1 MNVGLLLTRAATN
14 WPDKEALVFEGRR
27 WTYRQLNQWANQAAH
42 AFVAH
47 GVRSGDR
54 VAFLTWNLPE
64 MVCGFFGLLKIGAIP
79 VPINYRL
86 AANEV
91 KFILEDS
98 GARMLVFEESLR
110 DRITPIR
117 RDLALVEH
125 FVYVGDSPEGS
136 DMPFDRFVAPASD
149 AEPPV
154 GAGLEDTAFIM
165 YTSGTTGLP
174 KGVVRSHRAEL
185 FGSMTMAME
194 CGFRHNDTILNN
206 KPLFHIGQLQVQLI
220 PFVQMGAR
228 NILTRGFDI
237 EETLGQC
244 EQERVTCLHGVPT
257 QMVMMVQADLARFDL
272 RALRCGFYGGQT
284 LADDI
289 TRQLMPYFP
298 DYFANIYGS
307 TEALVVTTC
316 DYVQHPDKLGSVG
329 KAAINMETRNVQQD
343 STDPA
348 DVVTE
353 PHSVGQLIVRGP
365 SMMSGYFNQPEK
377 TGATM
382 RGGWYWTG
390 DATFADEQGFITVLG
405 RMDHT
410 IKSGGENIHPSE
422 IENVLFQHP
431 GIANAA
437 VVGLPSGKWGQVVC
451 AAVVR
456 KDPALTA
463 QALDAFCLRSA
474 DLGHFKRPRHYFFVD
489 DIPSNPAGKVE
500 RGKLKTLLEAGLGAP
515 LE

>member
-1 MNVGLLLTRAATN
+1 MNVGLLLTRSAIN
-14 WPDKEALVFEGRR
+14 WPDKEALVFEGKR
-27 WTYRQLNQWANQAAH
+27 WTYRQFNRWSNQAAH
-42 AFVAH
+42 AFAAH
-47 GVRSGDR
+47 GVRRGDR

-64 MVCGFFGLLKIGAIP
+64 MVCSFFGLMKIGAIP

-91 KFILEDS
+91 KYILNDS

-110 DRITPIR
+110 DRVTPIR
-117 RDLALVEH
+117 DDLPSIEH
-125 FVYVGDSPEGS
+125 FIYVGNSPEGS
-136 DMPFDRFVAPASD
+136 DKPFEDFVARASD
-149 AEPPV
+149 AEPAL

-174 KGVVRSHRAEL
+174 KGVMRSHRAEL

-194 CGFRHNDTILNN
+194 CGFRHTDTILNN

-220 PFVQMGAR
+220 PFVQLGAR

-237 EETLGQC
+237 EETLGLC
-244 EQERVTCLHGVPT
+244 EKERITCLHGVPT
-257 QMVMMVQADLARFDL
+257 QMVMMVQADLSRFDL
-272 RALRCGFYGGQT
+272 RSLRCGFYGGQT

-289 TRQLMPYFP
+289 TKQLMPYFP

-307 TEALVVTTC
+307 TESLVVTAC

-329 KAAINMETRNVQQD
+329 KVAVNMEARIVAQD
-343 STDPA
+343 ATDPD
-348 DVVTE
+348 DVLTA
-353 PHSVGQLIVRGP
+353 PNAVGQLITRGP

-377 TGATM
+377 TSACM

-390 DATFADEQGFITVLG
+390 DAALADEEGFITVLG

-422 IENVLFQHP
+422 IENILFQHP

-437 VVGLPSGKWGQVVC
+437 VVGLPSGKWGQAVC
-451 AAVVR
+451 AAIVR

-463 QALDAFCLRSA
+463 NALDAFCLNSP
-474 DLGHFKRPRHYFFVD
+474 DLGDFKRPRHYFFVD

-500 RGKLKTLLEAGLGAP
+500 RAKLKALLQSGLGAP